1 VSGQALGAPTTDSAP
16 LLVVAHDDANER
28 ARVRAELER
37 RYSCDYGVLGVP
49 RAGAAD
55 ALAELDAAADVA
67 LLLAQHGADD
77 EQLLALAQQ
86 RFPSAKRAMLVPWLG
101 WADPELASAIRTAA
115 GRGWIDLYVLEP
127 GAMPDEVFHRT
138 VSELLQER
146 ARLRGSGPA
155 GAIVRGPPRSRRVRE
170 LHSTLAA
177 LGIPHR
183 VVTTA
188 ESEQPTVVLA
198 GHEPLVDPRPDEVAA
213 AVGFHTGT
221 VGGEADVVVVGA
233 GPAGLG
239 AAVYAASEGLR
250 TIVVDRRG
258 IGGQAGSSSLIR
270 NYLGFARGV
279 TGGELAQR
287 AYQQAWLFS
296 AQFRVL
302 QPVVR
307 LERTERGIVVGMAD
321 DTEVVG
327 RAAVLA
333 LGVDYRRLEVPGAAE
348 LEGAGVHYGASPSD
362 AMALAGEPVAV
373 VGGGNSAGQAAVH
386 LARHAR
392 HVTLLVRQPSLDET
406 MSRYLID
413 TLEATPNV
421 TIRGGTE
428 VAAVLGAGRVEGLE
442 LLDTDGGKSTLDLA
456 GIFLLIGAQPRTDWL
471 SEAFARDRWGFLVT
485 GPRLLEEDLGPA
497 AWPLER
503 MPLALETSVPGVFAA
518 GDVRARTVKRVAAA
532 VGDGAAAISQVHEY
546 LAGEAEGDGATA

>member
-1 VSGQALGAPTTDSAP
+1 MSAPEPAPSHAAP
-16 LLVVAHDDANER
+16 LLVVAHDDPGER
-28 ARVRAELER
+28 ARVRTELER
-37 RYSCDYGVLGVP
+37 RYSCDYGVLGVA
-49 RAGAAD
+49 RA
-55 ALAELDAAADVA
+55 DAAAALADLGADVDVA
-67 LLLAQHGADD
+67 LLLAQSGADD
-77 EQLLALAQQ
+77 EQLLGLARE
-86 RFPSAKRAMLVPWLG
+86 RFPSAKRALLVPWLG
-101 WADPELASAIRTAA
+101 WADPALAAAIRTAA

-127 GAMPDEVFHRT
+127 GDMPDEVFHRT

-155 GAIVRGPPRSRRVRE
+155 GAIVQGPARSRRVRE

-183 VVTTA
+183 VVAT
-188 ESEQPTVVLA
+188 ESGPPTVLLA
-198 GHEPLVDPRPDEVAA
+198 RCAPLVDPTPEEVAES
-213 AVGFHTGT
+213 VGFHIGV
-221 VGGEADVVVVGA
+221 VGGEADAVVVGA

-239 AAVYAASEGLR
+239 AAVYAASEGLS

-270 NYLGFARGV
+270 NYLGFTRGV

-307 LERTERGIVVGMAD
+307 VERLERGIVVGMAD
-321 DTEVVG
+321 GTEVVG

-333 LGVDYRRLEVPGAAE
+333 LGVDYRRLDVPGAAE
-348 LEGAGVHYGASPSD
+348 LESAGVYYGASPSD

-373 VGGGNSAGQAAVH
+373 VGGGNSAGQAALH

-392 HVTLLVRQPSLDET
+392 HVTLLVRRPSLDAT

-413 TLEATPNV
+413 ALEATPNL

-428 VAAVLGAGRVEGLE
+428 VRAVHGSGRVERLE
-442 LLDTDGGKSTLDLA
+442 LLDDDGRTSTLDVA

-471 SEAFARDRWGFLVT
+471 PDDFARDRWGFLLT
-485 GPRLLEEDLGPA
+485 GQRVLEDEHGRA
-497 AWPLER
+497 TWPLER
-503 MPLALETSVPGVFAA
+503 MPFPLESSVPGIFAA
-518 GDVRARTVKRVAAA
+518 GDVRAHTVKRVAAA
-532 VGDGAAAISQVHEY
+532 VGDGAAAIAQVHEY
-546 LAGEAEGDGATA
+546 LAGEAETAGATT